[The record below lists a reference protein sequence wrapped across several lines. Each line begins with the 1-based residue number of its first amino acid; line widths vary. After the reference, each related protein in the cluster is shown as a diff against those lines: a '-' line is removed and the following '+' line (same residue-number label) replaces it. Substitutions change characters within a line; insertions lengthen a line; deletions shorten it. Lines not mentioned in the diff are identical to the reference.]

1 MALKKE
7 VAPKAA
13 SSGKSE
19 WFYYTSIFSSF
30 IFTIYISIYAA
41 IHFEEIR
48 YMNLALIFLFF
59 TLTVFFLISWVHF
72 YTEKMGFHIVSPL
85 LFLAGIVYLIF
96 YAYTA
101 VDASDI
107 VRYSI
112 MYTIIVSGF
121 SLFVLLSR
129 NKPNQIPKGP
139 KIRQNPK

>member
-7 VAPKAA
+7 AAPKAA
-13 SSGKSE
+13 SSGKSIE
-19 WFYYTSIFSSF
+19 WFYYIAIFSSF

-41 IHFEEIR
+41 IHFEDIK

-72 YTEKMGFHIVSPL
+72 YTEKMGFHIISPL

-112 MYTIIVSGF
+112 MYTIVVSGF

-129 NKPNQIPKGP
+129 KKAPN
-139 KIRQNPK
+139 QNPKPE